1 MAEAGSNEQRIKL
14 ETGTDKIDKVALR
27 DLAFWLPLT
36 EAHLLD
42 GIPIV
47 RSSEALIQLPIAQ
60 IGFILAI
67 VIKIMRKIELLMVS
81 GCPTAP
87 IV

>member
-1 MAEAGSNEQRIKL
+1 MAEAGCNEQRIKL

-36 EAHLLD
+36 EDHLRD

-47 RSSEALIQLPIAQ
+47 RSYSTYATPESSNRVHFGYSYQNYA
-60 IGFILAI
+60 
-67 VIKIMRKIELLMVS
+67 KK
-81 GCPTAP
+81 
-87 IV
+87 